1 MKFINKY
8 YFITLCLV
16 ALMVMVTTLSGCSA
30 STPVD
35 ITVSAAGSLTDVITE
50 INTLYMEKN
59 SNVTITANFA
69 SSGTL
74 QQQIEQGAPVDVFF
88 SAAAKQMDN
97 LQNGDLIL
105 VDTRQNVV
113 TNSIVLV
120 VPLDSTLNITSFE
133 DLTTDKV
140 QKVAYGDPSFVPAGN
155 YAKQVFDFLG
165 ITTQVEAKKIIGSDV
180 RQVLTY
186 VETGEVDAG
195 LVFATDAL
203 ISAGVKV
210 VASAPAEINAKIIY
224 PVAIIKA
231 STNVEAAQAYID
243 FLFTDEAKAI
253 FEKYGFSMV
262 VS

>member
-1 MKFINKY
+1 MKFFSKLNL
-8 YFITLCLV
+8 ITICLV
-16 ALMVMVTTLSGCSA
+16 ALMVSATMLSGCSTA
-30 STPVD
+30 APVD
-35 ITVSAAGSLTDVITE
+35 ITVSAAASLTDVITE
-50 INTLYMEKN
+50 INALYMEKN

-105 VDTRQNVV
+105 VNTRQNVV
-113 TNSIVLV
+113 NNSLVLV

-140 QKVAYGDPSFVPAGN
+140 QKIAVGDPSFVPAGN
-155 YAKQVFDFLG
+155 YAKQAFDLLG
-165 ITTQVEAKKIIGSDV
+165 ITSQIESKQIIGSDV

-195 LVFATDAL
+195 CVYATDAL

-231 STNVEAAQAYID
+231 STNVEAAQAYIN
-243 FLFTDEAKAI
+243 FLFTDEAKTI